1 MTAPAIP
8 PHVLQFVAENIDVVP
23 ELEALLLLREGE
35 ARGWSEDEVAAR
47 VYVSSTAARGILEA
61 LRRKRLIAAQGDPP
75 LYRYQPEPTG
85 KAELIDEVAAAYRLH
100 LVPMTTF
107 IHAKAPA
114 SVREFARAF
123 DFKKD
128 R

>member
-8 PHVLQFVAENIDVVP
+8 SNVLQFVAEHIDTVP
-23 ELEALLLLREGE
+23 ELETLLLLREGE
-35 ARGWSEDEVAAR
+35 TRAWSEDEVAAR
-47 VYVSSTAARGILEA
+47 VYVSRAVARGILEA
-61 LRRKRLIAAQGDPP
+61 LRRKHLIVAHGEPP
-75 LYRYQPEPTG
+75 HYRYQPAQAGE
-85 KAELIDEVAAAYRLH
+85 AELIGEVATAYRLH
-100 LVPMTTF
+100 LVPLATF
-107 IHAKAPA
+107 IHSKAPV

>member
-8 PHVLQFVAENIDVVP
+8 SDVLQFVAENVDSVP
-23 ELEALLLLREGE
+23 ELETLLLLREGQTRAWGE
-35 ARGWSEDEVAAR
+35 EEVAAR
-47 VYVSSTAARGILEA
+47 VYVSRAAARTILEA
-61 LRRKRLIAAQGDPP
+61 LRRKHLVVAHGDPL
-75 LYRYQPEPTG
+75 LYRYRPEQAG
-85 KAELIDEVAAAYRLH
+85 KAELIGEVAAAYRLH
-100 LVPMTTF
+100 LVPMATF

-123 DFKKD
+123 DFKKE

>member
-1 MTAPAIP
+1 MTAPVIP
-8 PHVLQFVAENIDVVP
+8 PDVLQFIAEHIDSVP
-23 ELEALLLLREGE
+23 ELETLLLLREGE
-35 ARGWSEDEVAAR
+35 ARAWSEDEVAAR
-47 VYVSSTAARGILEA
+47 VYVSRASARGILEA
-61 LRRKRLIAAQGDPP
+61 LRRKHLIVAQGEPP
-75 LYRYQPEPTG
+75 QYRYQPEQAG
-85 KAELIDEVAAAYRLH
+85 KAQLIGEVATAYRLH
-100 LVPMTTF
+100 LVPMATF

>member
-8 PHVLQFVAENIDVVP
+8 SHVLQFVAEHIDTVP
-23 ELEALLLLREGE
+23 ELETLLLLREGE
-35 ARGWSEDEVAAR
+35 TRTWSEDEVAAR
-47 VYVSSTAARGILEA
+47 VYVSRAVARGILEA
-61 LRRKRLIAAQGDPP
+61 LRRKHLIVAQGEPP
-75 LYRYQPEPTG
+75 HYRYQPEQAG
-85 KAELIDEVAAAYRLH
+85 KAELIGEVATAYRLH
-100 LVPMTTF
+100 LVPMATF
-107 IHAKAPA
+107 IHSKAPA

>member
-8 PHVLQFVAENIDVVP
+8 PNVLQFVTENIDTVP
-23 ELEALLLLREGE
+23 ELETLLLLREGE
-35 ARGWSEDEVAAR
+35 TRAWSEDEVAAR
-47 VYVSSTAARGILEA
+47 VYVSRAAARGILEA
-61 LRRKRLIAAQGDPP
+61 LRRKHLVVAQGEPP
-75 LYRYQPEPTG
+75 LYRYQPEQAG
-85 KAELIDEVAAAYRLH
+85 KAELIGEVAAAYRLH
-100 LVPMTTF
+100 LVPMATF